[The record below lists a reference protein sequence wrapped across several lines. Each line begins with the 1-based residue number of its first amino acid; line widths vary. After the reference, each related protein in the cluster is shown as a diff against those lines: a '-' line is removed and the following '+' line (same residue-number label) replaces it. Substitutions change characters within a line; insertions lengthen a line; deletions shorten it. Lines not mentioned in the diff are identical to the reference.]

1 MRKDPEELDNLAV
14 QSKHFVLLRKLRK
27 QTIYELQQTDCS
39 FAQTMPPVKNP

>member
-27 QTIYELQQTDCS
+27 QTINELQETDCA
-39 FAQTMPPVKNP
+39 FAQNMPTVKTP